1 MKNLNKF
8 SKILVAVV
16 AVCAMLCTVAPIVL
30 AEAPTLASI
39 TVGDTVYDSTSN
51 WGDPELTK
59 VVMDCAELTTV
70 TLNASGLQNVT
81 IFSYENGAE
90 SFTNEN
96 IQIIAQKDGGDT
108 VSITFRPRA
117 TLSLD
122 KVYVAKIGA
131 TGLSTPVEFYYTVQN
146 SNIISVNGSNKYIH
160 GSKAYVDYDVTYKG
174 ETAPDDYALVA
185 NGQELMLQDGMVEW
199 IPVTDGLEITSYTFR
214 LKNLNWT
221 TFFDMPGTYTINL
234 KIDDVLCQSNATLE
248 VPEDGVCINYSI
260 GGTVYYV
267 PVESTT
273 GVAEFNLVP
282 NEIIKQDEQDEK
294 QYFLG
299 WATTATVYKD
309 AEKTQDF
316 KGTVYADYYSN
327 SWGDTV
333 APTKGT
339 QTAYVDCTTPDVEF
353 TALWADEENIN
364 KADSEEDVND
374 IVSHA
379 KAQYVLR
386 KENEY
391 LRFVAIIGDGALD
404 DNNEFDEAGFV
415 LSTKSTKPTKEAFMQ
430 YSAHKDSEG
439 KYRPG
444 SNAYRNIWEKK
455 SGQQGAVVK
464 VDELNKNAKFFKSAT
479 STPQGIIFAEV
490 KMGSAAQK
498 ATKYYAT
505 PYVVKDGV
513 VYYGETKAASYD
525 ECLAH

>member
-1 MKNLNKF
+1 MRNLIKF

-16 AVCAMLCTVAPIVL
+16 TVCAMLCTVAPVVF
-30 AEAPTLASI
+30 ADAPTIASI
-39 TVGDTVYDSTSN
+39 TVGDTVYDSSSN
-51 WGDPELTK
+51 WGDPELTE
-59 VVMDCAELTTV
+59 VMMDCAELTTV

-81 IFSYENGAE
+81 IFSYENGAD
-90 SFTNEN
+90 SFNNEN

-108 VSITFRPRA
+108 VEITFRPRV

-131 TGLSTPVEFYYTVQN
+131 TGLSTPVEFYYTVKN

-174 ETAPDDYALVA
+174 ETAPDDYALVVD
-185 NGQELMLQDGMVEW
+185 GQELMLQDGMVEW
-199 IPVTDGLEITSYTFR
+199 IPVTDGQEITSYTFR
-214 LKNLNWT
+214 LKNLNWVT
-221 TFFDMPGTYTINL
+221 AFDIPGTYSINL
-234 KIDDVLCQSNATLE
+234 KIDGVLCQSNATLE
-248 VPEDGVCINYSI
+248 VPEGGVCINYSI
-260 GGTVYYV
+260 GDTVYYV
-267 PVESTT
+267 PVESNT

-316 KGTVYADYYSN
+316 KGTVYADYYSS

-386 KENEY
+386 KEHDY
-391 LRFVAIIGDGALD
+391 LRFVAIIGDGAIK
-404 DNNEFDEAGFV
+404 NGEFEEAGFV
-415 LSTKSTKPTKEAFMQ
+415 LSTKAAKPTKEAFMQ
-430 YSAHKDSEG
+430 YSAHKDADG
-439 KYRPG
+439 NYWPG
-444 SNAYRNIWEKK
+444 ANAYKKIWQKYSDQEGNVLDVT
-455 SGQQGAVVK
+455 S
-464 VDELNKNAKFFKSAT
+464 LNDSAKFFKT
-479 STPQGIIFAEV
+479 STPEGIIFAEV
-490 KMGSAAQK
+490 QMKSDAQK
-498 ATKYYAT
+498 DTKYYAT
-505 PYVVKDGV
+505 PYAVVNGV
-513 VYYGETKAASYD
+513 VYYGATKAASYN